1 MKAKMS
7 EDGIASQLLQE
18 SVGKIVLVKLKGRRS
33 VKGKIK
39 GFDKQMNI
47 VITRHR
53 GNRAAVN
60 NMTIQKGKEQ
70 EQETQVGD
78 ALILEI
84 MYYNSNT
91 IRHIDIFQEILT
103 HTILKLLSISDVLSD
118 IYVSFLETT
127 LFL

>member
-7 EDGIASQLLQE
+7 EDGIATQLLQE

-47 VITRHR
+47 VITE
-53 GNRAAVN
+53 ATEVIEQQSKN
-60 NMTIQKGKEQ
+60 NDNSEKGDEQ

-78 ALILEI
+78 ALIRGDNVI
-84 MYYNSNT
+84 T
-91 IRHIDIFQEILT
+91 IA
-103 HTILKLLSISDVLSD
+103 VL
-118 IYVSFLETT
+118 
-127 LFL
+127 